1 MNDNKPPLCTLSD
14 AELIA
19 AVDDLVSR
27 LCENPGAW
35 QTCVP
40 ADMNK
45 DSDMLICEL
54 CNRFKRL
61 TETIKEQDE
70 LWTEA
75 LKLLFQSVKSINVDG
90 GVTSTLD
97 VRILNLKYRITKM

>member
-1 MNDNKPPLCTLSD
+1 MSDNKLPPCTLSD

-19 AVDDLVSR
+19 AVNNLVIR
-27 LCENPGAW
+27 LCKNPKAW
-35 QTCVP
+35 QMCVP
-40 ADMNK
+40 PDMNK

-54 CNRFKRL
+54 SNRFKRL
-61 TETIKEQDE
+61 TETIEEQDE

-75 LKLLFQSVKSINVDG
+75 LKLLFQSAKSINVDG
-90 GVTSTLD
+90 GVTSMLD